1 MKPSNYINISDIKGC
16 GDIFWLV
23 CFETYIRDRAG
34 WIINSG
40 IINALGT
47 SVLEVACLFTIWS
60 LKSALYKIIFSF
72 V

>member
-1 MKPSNYINISDIKGC
+1 MKTSNYINISDIKSC

-34 WIINSG
+34 RIINSG

-47 SVLEVACLFTIWS
+47 
-60 LKSALYKIIFSF
+60 
-72 V
+72 